1 MNGGYELSQHIKDEF
16 VGVSHGDL
24 KRFKELLSKY
34 PGLATVTASWGET
47 PIEAAA
53 QMVQREMI
61 EMLLA
66 AGAPLD
72 ICTAAVMGM
81 EDLVKAMLDD
91 DPGLKDATG
100 AHGIPVMYFPVV
112 GGYQSI
118 AEILLAAGADVNAGE
133 GGNAPLHGAAM
144 FGRTQMA
151 KWLISH
157 GANVNGADY
166 EGKTP
171 LKIALAH
178 GDEEMARILR
188 EHGGVEQ
195 IEEDADALASY

>member
-1 MNGGYELSQHIKDEF
+1 MNNGHELSQQIKDEF

-24 KRFKELLSKY
+24 KRFKELLAKY
-34 PGLATVTASWGET
+34 PSLATVTASWGET

-53 QMVQREMI
+53 QTVQREMI
-61 EMLLA
+61 ELLLE

-72 ICTAAVMGM
+72 ICTASVMGM
-81 EDLVKAMLDD
+81 EELVKAMLED
-91 DPGLKDATG
+91 DPALKDATG
-100 AHGIPVMYFPVV
+100 AHGIPVMYFPIVA
-112 GGYQSI
+112 GYQSI
-118 AEILLAAGADVNAGE
+118 AEVLLSAGADVNAGE

-151 KWLISH
+151 KWLIDN

-178 GDEEMARILR
+178 NDQQMVELLR
-188 EHGGVEQ
+188 QHDGVEQ
-195 IEEDADALASY
+195 VEEHVDAIAP

>member
-1 MNGGYELSQHIKDEF
+1 MNNGHELSQQIKDEF
-16 VGVSHGDL
+16 VGVAHGDL
-24 KRFKELLSKY
+24 KRFKELLAKY

-61 EMLLA
+61 EMLLD

-81 EDLVKAMLDD
+81 EDLVKALLED
-91 DPGLKDATG
+91 DPTLKDATG

-112 GGYQSI
+112 GGYESI
-118 AEILLAAGADVNAGE
+118 AEVLFSAGADVNAGE

-151 KWLISH
+151 KWLINH
-157 GANVNGADY
+157 GANVNAADY

-171 LKIALAH
+171 LKIALLH
-178 GDEEMARILR
+178 NDEPMAELLR
-188 EHGGVEQ
+188 QKGGLEFVEEHV
-195 IEEDADALASY
+195 DAVAP